1 MKTSIIESIL
11 MQKAARLSPRAR
23 VLRLP
28 KPNKPRIPIEIERR
42 YYADLVRIIVGKLEA
57 ITRRF
62 LLPALP
68 NLLDEAKQDL
78 PRTDSAG
85 IRNDNYGR
93 LIADIFGTM
102 QVAYARELDDNE
114 IDELVR
120 KYAAQGQAFNKS
132 MLGGNLEKVLGINPI
147 ISEPYLQPIM
157 RQFIDTNT
165 NLIKSIG
172 NQFFDQVQADT
183 YRHIQV
189 GVYNKEYAKKIK
201 AEYEQEF
208 KNQFEAGVLK
218 RRVTNADAR
227 ARLIARDQI
236 SKYNG
241 QLNQTRQTALG
252 ITKYRWVTAGD
263 ERVRERHRQ
272 LNGRI
277 FDWNN
282 PPISDSGEP
291 INPGDDFQCRCV
303 SEPIFDEGVTENE
316 NLLKLLNS

>member
-1 MKTSIIESIL
+1 MTIIESIL
-11 MQKAARLSPRAR
+11 MKKASQLSSRAR

-28 KPNKPRIPIEIERR
+28 KPNKPRFPLEIERK
-42 YYADLVRIIVGKLEA
+42 YYAEMKKLIVDKLEE
-57 ITRRF
+57 ITRRY

-68 NLLDEAKQDL
+68 NILSEAKQDM
-78 PRTDSAG
+78 PTFDAEG
-85 IRNDNYGR
+85 IRRDNYGR
-93 LIADIFGTM
+93 LIDMIFGQM
-102 QVAYARELDDNE
+102 KVAFARELTDQE
-114 IDELVR
+114 IDELTR
-120 KYAAQGQAFNKS
+120 KYASQGQTFNKAT
-132 MLGGNLEKVLGINPI
+132 LGATFQKVLGVDPL

-157 RQFIDTNT
+157 REFIDTNT
-165 NLIKSIG
+165 NLIRSIG
-172 NQFFDQVQADT
+172 SQYFDQVQADT

-189 GVYNKEYAKKIK
+189 GVYNKVYATKIK
-201 AEYEQEF
+201 SEYEQEF
-208 KNQFEAGVLK
+208 KNQFEAGILK

-291 INPGDDFQCRCV
+291 INPGDDFQCRCNAL
-303 SEPIFDEGVTENE
+303 PIFDEGVTENE
-316 NLLKLLNS
+316 NLLRLLNS